1 MIKIPIYILFKV
13 LCLWLVFTASTP
25 IVFYFFLSQS
35 YFFLSRSVVSVV
47 FLGVLCILTNIVIK
61 HCGRLESISNN
72 AMNVLYNSNAINKY
86 SSTLPIVTRIGGY
99 EICPFTRLFFH
110 PLLLALNLNESNV
123 CVHRKKS
130 LVSFISAVNLCDKLF
145 LMS

>member
-1 MIKIPIYILFKV
+1 MHFKEKRSWLKSQFIFYSKCCVCDLF
-13 LCLWLVFTASTP
+13 LLHQRQSCF
-25 IVFYFFLSQS
+25 IFFLSRS
-35 YFFLSRSVVSVV
+35 YFLLSRSVVSVV

-99 EICPFTRLFFH
+99 EICPFTRLFFSSIITCIEFEWIQC
-110 PLLLALNLNESNV
+110 LCTSYKIS
-123 CVHRKKS
+123 CVFH
-130 LVSFISAVNLCDKLF
+130 FCG
-145 LMS
+145 